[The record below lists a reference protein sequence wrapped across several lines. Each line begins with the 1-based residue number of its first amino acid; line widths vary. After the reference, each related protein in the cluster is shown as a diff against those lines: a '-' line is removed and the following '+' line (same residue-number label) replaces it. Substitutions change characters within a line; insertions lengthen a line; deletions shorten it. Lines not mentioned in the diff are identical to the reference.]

1 MEIPYTVE
9 ARPDTG
15 LWNAKLG
22 IWLFLASEVMLFG
35 ALFSTYIL
43 LRVNAPE
50 TGAIAWPRGSDY
62 LNIPIGTFN
71 TGVLIASSITVILGW
86 ASLVTKN
93 LAKYK
98 RYMGLTVLCG
108 AIFLG
113 VKSYEYHEKFIH
125 YGITMA
131 DGSVVKGHLH
141 GIFLKDGT
149 ELKSYNGRIQV
160 KGGSII
166 SRASIAKSK
175 VSNLKASDSTDPEL
189 TLTGQEID
197 HIEILA
203 DGKQGEL
210 GIYQR
215 LVEPVLVM
223 LGKKHEGEVTTI
235 QGSQV
240 AYISNFGPW
249 YSPFFAIYF
258 TLTALHA
265 LHVFGGM
272 IVNTYFWTVGTQMW
286 NTQPQRFTNRVE
298 VAGLFWHFV
307 DLVWIFL
314 FPVLYLL

>member
-1 MEIPYTVE
+1 MEIPYTVQ

-35 ALFSTYIL
+35 ALFSTYIM
-43 LRVNAPE
+43 LRVGAPPS
-50 TGAIAWPRGSDY
+50 GPIAWPLGSDF

-93 LAKYK
+93 YAKYQ

-113 VKSYEYHEKFIH
+113 VKSYEYNEKFIH
-125 YGITMA
+125 YGITLK
-131 DGSVVKGHLH
+131 DNTVVKGHIH

-149 ELKSYNGRIQV
+149 EIKSYNGRIQV
-160 KGGSII
+160 KDGVITGGSSQI
-166 SRASIAKSK
+166 STK
-175 VSNLKASDSTDPEL
+175 
-189 TLTGQEID
+189 EID
-197 HIEILA
+197 HVSIVPDA
-203 DGKQGEL
+203 KQGEL
-210 GIYQR
+210 GLYQR

-223 LGKKHEGEVTTI
+223 FGKSKHHAEETSI
-235 QGSQV
+235 QGGQISV
-240 AYISNFGPW
+240 ISNFGPW

-258 TLTALHA
+258 TLTGLHA
-265 LHVFGGM
+265 LHVVGGM
-272 IVNTYFWTVGTQMW
+272 IVNIYLWRFNTNLW
-286 NTQPQRFTNRVE
+286 NTDPQRFTNRVE